1 MNLED
6 QVVPKK
12 GPGRVL
18 FWVCLVSAATCAGL
32 VAWAAGEMT
41 LNFFRPTPREIGSG
55 VAAYTPTDNTPY
67 LLAKRRVAIQNAALH
82 YGILGA
88 SVGLALGMAGGSL
101 RPSVKNAVACALG
114 GASACGAG
122 AVIASLAL
130 VPVFFN
136 YYHHDQPS
144 LLLPV
149 LIRGAIFVVI
159 GSMAGLSLALGLGWK
174 FSAAP
179 MARVALAGA
188 TGAVCGAIANEVVY
202 ALAFPLARSESPIP
216 SEPASRLLAH
226 LVVAV
231 SIAIG
236 AGWNARKSDLSV
248 ASQDRPSPPPVTG
261 DDSR

>member
-1 MNLED
+1 M
-6 QVVPKK
+6 
-12 GPGRVL
+12 
-18 FWVCLVSAATCAGL
+18 SAATCAGL

-122 AVIASLAL
+122 AVIASLVF

-159 GSMAGLSLALGLGWK
+159 GSMAGRGTG
-174 FSAAP
+174 SAAGDGRSP
-179 MARVALAGA
+179 PTTSPCCRSSFDPRTTLPNG
-188 TGAVCGAIANEVVY
+188 GGSAIT
-202 ALAFPLARSESPIP
+202 RDS
-216 SEPASRLLAH
+216 ASR
-226 LVVAV
+226 
-231 SIAIG
+231 
-236 AGWNARKSDLSV
+236 RC
-248 ASQDRPSPPPVTG
+248 
-261 DDSR
+261 